1 MAEEAPGN
9 DLPLGQAG
17 DLFAL
22 PDAFAAPRG
31 FVCAR
36 YLVSGSAFHVG
47 HKGTFDGVPFGD
59 LLFESRV
66 VRFVESIVVAHAFTR
81 ILGSMTA

>member
-1 MAEEAPGN
+1 M
-9 DLPLGQAG
+9 
-17 DLFAL
+17 
-22 PDAFAAPRG
+22 
-31 FVCAR
+31 
-36 YLVSGSAFHVG
+36 SGSAFHVG